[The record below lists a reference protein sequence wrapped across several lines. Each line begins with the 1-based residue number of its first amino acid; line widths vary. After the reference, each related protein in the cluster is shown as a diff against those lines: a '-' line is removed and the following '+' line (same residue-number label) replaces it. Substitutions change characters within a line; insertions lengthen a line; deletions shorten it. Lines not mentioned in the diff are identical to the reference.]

1 MVADRATDKLLG
13 KCMNI
18 FIYKEILLFTFRQT
32 TAGNNI
38 PVLFYISQYIFT
50 PPLWN
55 IESYVRKVLYL
66 ILLNVKFFFYNY
78 SKCFSQ
84 SKYPLLL
91 RWAMC
96 SMGLL
101 LLSLSSNETSVFL
114 SVFSN
119 GLTLKGNE
127 DFFAW

>member
-1 MVADRATDKLLG
+1 MVADRATDKLLR

-18 FIYKEILLFTFRQT
+18 FIYKELLLFTFAQT
-32 TAGNNI
+32 GNNNPGFI
-38 PVLFYISQYIFT
+38 LYIAIYFYPSS
-50 PPLWN
+50 LWN
-55 IESYVRKVLYL
+55 IESYVRKVSYP
-66 ILLNVKFFFYNY
+66 ILLNVKFFLYNY

-84 SKYPLLL
+84 SIYPSLL
-91 RWAMC
+91 RWAMW
-96 SMGLL
+96 SLGLL

-119 GLTLKGNE
+119 GLKLKGNE